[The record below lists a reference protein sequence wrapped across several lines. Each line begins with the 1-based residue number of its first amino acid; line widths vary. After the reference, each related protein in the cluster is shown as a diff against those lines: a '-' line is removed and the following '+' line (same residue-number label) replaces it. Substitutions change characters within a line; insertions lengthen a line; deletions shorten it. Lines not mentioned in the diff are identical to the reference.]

1 MISTTAILSTITASF
16 LGSFVEVV
24 EAFTIILAVGL
35 SQSWRPAFIGTAA
48 ALAVLAVLILLL
60 GPLLELVPI
69 EGLQFV
75 IGTLLILFG
84 LRWLRKA
91 ILRASGLI
99 PLRDEARTFEAE
111 TDQLRRRS
119 SERRADW
126 LAGVAAFKAV
136 LLEGVEVVFIV
147 IAVGAGRGLI
157 GYASL
162 GATAACL
169 LVLVI
174 GLAVHRP
181 LSRVPENTL
190 KFTVGLL
197 LTSFGVFWTGEGLG
211 ADWPGAD
218 LSLLGILALV
228 AAVSFAAIR
237 LLRPPSGAP
246 ARRWRHDCDPG
257 RAGRGARPV
266 HRRRRPGA
274 GGDRFDRRRCRGGPL
289 GRAAANRRRP
299 PDPPRL
305 PADPG
310 REPVAGG
317 LGEAPW
323 REVIETGRSA
333 RSCSLGRVDGFEQ
346 DEPAVRATKDAKF
359 RFVFSQRKAT
369 RLKRL
374 SFPTACSMRARS
386 L

>member
-1 MISTTAILSTITASF
+1 MTSTTAILSTVTASF

-99 PLRDEARTFEAE
+99 PLRDEARAFEAE

-162 GATAACL
+162 GAAAACL

-237 LLRPPSGAP
+237 LLRLPSGAP
-246 ARRWRHDCDPG
+246 AR
-257 RAGRGARPV
+257 
-266 HRRRRPGA
+266 
-274 GGDRFDRRRCRGGPL
+274 
-289 GRAAANRRRP
+289 
-299 PDPPRL
+299 
-305 PADPG
+305 
-310 REPVAGG
+310 EM
-317 LGEAPW
+317 AP
-323 REVIETGRSA
+323 
-333 RSCSLGRVDGFEQ
+333 
-346 DEPAVRATKDAKF
+346 
-359 RFVFSQRKAT
+359 
-369 RLKRL
+369 
-374 SFPTACSMRARS
+374 
-386 L
+386 